1 MRQLIK
7 ISSVSLCF
15 NSVIAILNFVIGL
28 VFLKKSQS
36 ALVFGSL
43 IIIGPIISLILSPLI
58 ARIIDKYDKRLILVI
73 VQIMAVAMLGF
84 SAGYAPVYE
93 SLLFNYVLVVL
104 LRIVSEILVITLR
117 SAIPMLVA
125 NPSNYQRFNAA
136 EQTAT
141 AMANVIGPSVGG
153 ILFALLTFSNILWV
167 SVAIL
172 MFALGITLTIRFKK
186 DSVFQDEGYGMAQNF
201 IEIIQ
206 YVYRTVALRD
216 IMMLAAITN
225 FFSALISIGLPY
237 VLISEQH
244 MDSTSFGLVE
254 SLSSFGMV
262 VTGGV
267 LVIIQ
272 VKQPLKFVY
281 KVMSKFYI
289 VFVLFTLPLISH
301 SVPNIVITMFAFGNV
316 LFGISA
322 MLVNT
327 PMTTYLQNSV
337 PLRKQG
343 AVYTLLIST
352 SQIFMPVASI
362 MYGIL
367 FDSVNSLSIFAVS
380 TAIVFLVSMYSAYRV
395 KRQ

>member
-1 MRQLIK
+1 
-7 ISSVSLCF
+7 
-15 NSVIAILNFVIGL
+15 
-28 VFLKKSQS
+28 
-36 ALVFGSL
+36 
-43 IIIGPIISLILSPLI
+43 
-58 ARIIDKYDKRLILVI
+58 
-73 VQIMAVAMLGF
+73 
-84 SAGYAPVYE
+84 
-93 SLLFNYVLVVL
+93 
-104 LRIVSEILVITLR
+104 
-117 SAIPMLVA
+117 
-125 NPSNYQRFNAA
+125 
-136 EQTAT
+136 
-141 AMANVIGPSVGG
+141 
-153 ILFALLTFSNILWV
+153 
-167 SVAIL
+167 

-237 VLISEQH
+237 VLINEQH

-301 SVPNIVITMFAFGNV
+301 SVPNIVITMFALGNV